1 MTQIKASLNYYRVSP
16 RKARLIAN
24 LVKGLPV
31 NAAIKQMMFSRKRS
45 SPALLKLLKSAVS
58 NAKNNFHLEPEK
70 LYVKEFRVD
79 EGPTFKRYM
88 PRARGRATVIRK
100 RTSHISLLLDE
111 FKPQIKPVR
120 KGNKKEKPKPKP
132 KLKTKK

>member
-16 RKARLIAN
+16 RKVRLVTN

-31 NAAIKQMMFSRKRS
+31 NAAIKQIMFSRKRS
-45 SPALLKLLKSAVS
+45 SLALLKLLKSAVS

-88 PRARGRATVIRK
+88 PRARGRATIIRK
-100 RTSHISLLLDE
+100 RTSHITLVLSE
-111 FKPQIKPVR
+111 REKSQITNPPAVR
-120 KGNKKEKPKPKP
+120 RDPAKGGGKSQ
-132 KLKTKK
+132 TKK

>member
-1 MTQIKASLNYYRVSP
+1 MTQIKASLNYYHVSP
-16 RKARLIAN
+16 RKVRLVAD
-24 LVKGLPV
+24 LVKGLSV
-31 NAAIKQMMFSRKRS
+31 NAAIKQLMFSRKRS

-88 PRARGRATVIRK
+88 PRARGRATIIRK
-100 RTSHISLLLDE
+100 RTSHITLVLSE
-111 FKPQIKPVR
+111 REKSQITNPKSQT
-120 KGNKKEKPKPKP
+120 KNKPKI
-132 KLKTKK
+132 LKSKKFRN